1 MILSETGQDAA
12 YYKWGD
18 PTADKRIE
26 HSWNEVAEH
35 FNITRE
41 TIRSAARKYR
51 AGHPAEFTEQD
62 TPHLLEIE
70 GVTADD
76 YLPDEEDVY
85 QRACVEY
92 EKVRALYERKAHQ
105 HIDFDSGPIAIVE
118 VADLHAGDI
127 GVDYERAFAEA
138 EIIRETPGM
147 YVITVGD
154 MVNNFIIGTLSQAR
168 SGTRLSIPDEWALLR
183 RYLKIIAPK
192 WLLSVGG
199 NHDQWTTMLTG
210 VDYFADI
217 VGQIKSRVIYDSDD
231 VVFTLNVG
239 DWSIPCRARH
249 KWRGNS
255 IYNVT
260 HAIERAA
267 KFDHDFLIGFGA
279 HTHTGG
285 YTRDINISGEDGK
298 ALQAGTYKRIDGYMK
313 RMGFAKPNPS
323 TAVAIVIEPEYRSL
337 TGYNNLDACAN
348 HMNYVYE

>member
-1 MILSETGQDAA
+1 MSDTGQEAA
-12 YYKWGD
+12 YYKWGN
-18 PTADKRIE
+18 PAADQRIE

-35 FNITRE
+35 FDSKRE
-41 TIRSAARKYR
+41 TIRSTARKYR
-51 AGHPAEFTEQD
+51 ALHAGEFTEQD
-62 TPHLLEIE
+62 APHLLSID
-70 GVTADD
+70 GVTAEEH
-76 YLPDEEDVY
+76 LPDEEDVY
-85 QRACVEY
+85 RRACAEY
-92 EKVRALYERKAHQ
+92 EQTRKLYDRKAHQ
-105 HIDFDSGPIAIVE
+105 TIDFDSGPVAIVE

-138 EIIRETPGM
+138 ELIRDTPGM

-154 MVNNFIIGTLSQAR
+154 MVNNFIIGTLTQAR

-192 WLLSVGG
+192 WLLAVGG

-210 VDYFADI
+210 NDYFADL

-231 VVFTLNVG
+231 VLFTVNVG
-239 DWSIPCRARH
+239 DWAIPCRARH

-267 KFDHDFLIGFGA
+267 KFDGDFIIGFGA

-285 YTRDINISGEDGK
+285 YTRDMNVGGSDGI
-298 ALQAGTYKRIDGYMK
+298 AVQAGTYKRIDGYA
-313 RMGFAKPNPS
+313 RRIGFARPNPS
-323 TAVAIVIEPEYRSL
+323 TAVSVVIDAEYHSL
-337 TGYNNLDACAN
+337 TGFNNLRACAN
-348 HMNYVYE
+348 YMNYVYE